1 MNTEDINTAL
11 KGIVSIDAVHKAIED
26 IGTKFYNEGLKELLS
41 QIVSKYEEVLFG
53 DVGIWVYGDRVE
65 IYNHVSIRKKGY
77 QHQFKGLIVVGYN
90 ANVNKLGSISRVQFT
105 KNSYLKVNDA
115 NEYELS
121 ERVEEVAIGLRD
133 SDCNELNRGK
143 VMEVLGKLSDSYYLV
158 GIRGIEVRKVS

>member
-11 KGIVSIDAVHKAIED
+11 KGVVRKAIED
-26 IGTKFYNEGLKELLS
+26 IDTTLYNKELKDLLGR
-41 QIVSKYEEVLFG
+41 IVAKYEKILFG

-77 QHQFKGLIVVGYN
+77 QHQCKGLVVVEYN
-90 ANVNKLGSISRVQFT
+90 ANTNKLGSITRVQFT
-105 KNSYLKVNDA
+105 KNRYLKVSES

-121 ERVEEVAIGLRD
+121 ERVDETAIGLRD
-133 SDCNELNRGK
+133 SGNELNHGK

-158 GIRGIEVRKVS
+158 GIKNITIRLVS

>member
-11 KGIVSIDAVHKAIED
+11 KGVVSKAIED
-26 IGTKFYNEGLKELLS
+26 IDTKFYNEGLKELLS
-41 QIVSKYEEVLFG
+41 RIVAKYEKVLFG

-90 ANVNKLGSISRVQFT
+90 ANVNKLGSIERVQFT
-105 KNSYLKVNDA
+105 KNSYLKVSES

-121 ERVEEVAIGLRD
+121 ERVEEVAIGLRG
-133 SDCNELNRGK
+133 SDGNELNHSK

-158 GIRGIEVRKVS
+158 GIRRIDVRMVS